1 MHGEGPAAILLGA
14 NPAYPGPGMTFNPFK
29 RSIASYA
36 EQPENNYLLLRFL
49 AALMVIYGHSYG
61 ITKLPHQ
68 MDLIQRYLRITYSG
82 AVGVDIFFVISGFL
96 VTASYLN
103 RRHWP
108 EFMKARCLRIFPGLI
123 VCMLAT
129 VFLLGPLVTTLSPVA
144 YLTNPELYE
153 YLIRNVT
160 LVSLHFRLPGV
171 FEHLPQDG
179 VNGSLWT
186 LPAEFALYLIL
197 SVFGAVGILFSRKG
211 YLPFILLMCALAVGM
226 GLEIHF
232 FENKLRYLRL
242 FLLFATGSAMRVY
255 SDRIP
260 LSTWILAAFTAVM
273 VLARLELPLRYFD
286 WVFTPWLV
294 YAAFWF
300 AYVPNLHFFNRVGD
314 YSYGLYIYAFPIEQA
329 LRQFIPS
336 ILPLELFGLAS
347 LLTLVCAMLSWHF
360 VEQPALK
367 LKKVRFR
374 SLLHRRATVA

>member
-1 MHGEGPAAILLGA
+1 VRHWGPAAILL
-14 NPAYPGPGMTFNPFK
+14 PQTRQTRPGMTFKPFK

-49 AALMVIYGHSYG
+49 AALMVIYGHSYA

-82 AVGVDIFFVISGFL
+82 AVGVDIFFAISGFL

-108 EFMKARCLRIFPGLI
+108 DFMKARCLRIFPGLI
-123 VCMLAT
+123 VCVLAM
-129 VFLLGPLVTTLSPVA
+129 VFLLGPVVTTLPAVQ
-144 YLTNPELYE
+144 YLTSPELYGF
-153 YLIRNVT
+153 LFRNIT

-171 FEHLPQDG
+171 FENLPADG

-186 LPAEFALYLIL
+186 LPAEFFLYLVL
-197 SVFGAVGILFSRKG
+197 SVFGVTGLLFNRRL
-211 YLPFILLMCALAVGM
+211 YLPSIVLMCVLAVGM
-226 GLEIHF
+226 GMEMHF

-242 FLLFATGSAMRVY
+242 FLLFATGSVIRVY
-255 SDRIP
+255 YDRIP
-260 LSTWILAAFTAVM
+260 LSTWILAVFTV
-273 VLARLELPLRYFD
+273 VLLLARLYLPFSYLNY
-286 WVFTPWLV
+286 VFTPWLV

-300 AYVPNLHFFNRVGD
+300 AYVPNLHFFNRAGD

-329 LRQFIPS
+329 LRQYIPA

-347 LLTLVCAMLSWHF
+347 LLTLACAMLSWHF
-360 VEQPALK
+360 VEQPALR
-367 LKKVRFR
+367 LKKVKFR
-374 SLLHRRATVA
+374 ELFRRRVTVA